1 MGGFYGSVQVR
12 GEDREA
18 VRAALEELAR
28 KKRRFLLGPPLD
40 GWIGVY
46 PSGHGQDFRVA
57 RALAR
62 RLPGELIAMLV
73 HDDDVFAYEYYRDGR
88 LIDQYDSIPDY
99 FEPVTEEQRRRLRG
113 RSGRFAHLAKD
124 PAKFAAIRERLA
136 AQKHDRVVFA
146 SELLEEFAEALGI
159 RNAVTSYEYL
169 QENEETED
177 IEGWDHFIHAPDLSR
192 EKARQRAAEA
202 ALEDEKRR
210 LIEQG
215 RLLAELGGLPGWDS
229 PSPWVCPSPDGRG
242 FLVAWSSHAAP
253 KEGARP
259 LERHGPPWSAGPSP
273 TSWSVGPHV
282 YGLEL
287 SPSGRYLAVPYT
299 GGDRGAGLLDLHE
312 NCRVA
317 DVPQVRTVSSV
328 GFLPDESAMFSVS
341 SYGVMGRVIVTP
353 IGGGSAHAIAV
364 PHVEMAAAHPSG
376 SSLVAID
383 KLNRLLVV
391 DVASGEITRTRYV
404 GGRPTIGP
412 MEQRVWGLIQTVT
425 ANIDVEDMERR
436 LRQQQSAMLERLE
449 KTGAA
454 IPGSRSIEQFREVFV
469 QQIEEQIRQMRE
481 RVGQAGRSRFEPL
494 PEQGSEKVFR
504 VRFDPSGERLA
515 LGTIAGVRVHP
526 WRDVVDADGDL
537 PRPGLAVDLAGTMIA
552 AGPGASRSGGFVYDL
567 EFDPDRDRLIFAGLD
582 GRVRFLDLASG
593 RSGILLEPP
602 AHPPIQRLALSR
614 DRSAMALV
622 AMPDLFSQGRNRR
635 GPIVQFWDY
644 QAISREALSGG

>member
-18 VRAALEELAR
+18 VRAALEGLAR
-28 KKRRFLLGPPLD
+28 KEHRSLLGPPLD

-73 HDDDVFAYEYYRDGR
+73 HDDDIFAYKYYRDGR
-88 LIDQYDSIPDY
+88 LIDEYDSIPDY

-113 RSGRFAHLAKD
+113 RPETFAHLARD
-124 PAKFAAIRERLA
+124 PAKFAAVRDRLA
-136 AQKHDRVVFA
+136 AQECERAVFA

-169 QENEETED
+169 QENEETEG
-177 IEGWDHFIHAPDLSR
+177 IEGWDQFVHVPDLSR
-192 EKARQRAAEA
+192 EKARRRAAEA
-202 ALEDEKRR
+202 ALEGDKRR

-215 RLLAELGGLPGWDS
+215 RLLAERGGLPGWDS
-229 PSPWVCPSPDGRG
+229 PSPWLCPSPDGRG

-253 KEGARP
+253 NEGSRP

-273 TSWSVGPHV
+273 TAWAIGPHV

-287 SPSGRYLAVPYT
+287 SPSGRYLAVAHAA
-299 GGDRGAGLLDLHE
+299 GEWKAGLLDLVE
-312 NCRVA
+312 NRPVA
-317 DVPQVRTVSSV
+317 EVPQVRAVSSV
-328 GFLPDESAMFSVS
+328 GFLPDESAMVSVS
-341 SYGVMGRVIVTP
+341 SDGVMGRVILTP
-353 IGGGSAHAIAV
+353 IGGGNAQVIAV
-364 PHVEMAAAHPSG
+364 SHVTLAAAHPSG

-383 KLNRLLVV
+383 TLNRLLVV
-391 DVASGEITRTRYV
+391 DIASGKIRRTRLV
-404 GGRPTIGP
+404 GGRPTLGP
-412 MEQRVWGLIQTVT
+412 MEQQVWGLLRSVT
-425 ANIDVEDMERR
+425 ANLDVDEMERR
-436 LRQQQSAMLERLE
+436 LRQQQSAILERLE
-449 KTGAA
+449 KTGPR
-454 IPGSRSIEQFREVFV
+454 IPGASSIEQFREAFG

-481 RVGQAGRSRFEPL
+481 RVGQAGRPPFEPL

-504 VRFDPSGERLA
+504 ARFDSSGDRLA
-515 LGTIAGVRVHP
+515 LATMAGVRVYP
-526 WRDVVDADGDL
+526 WRDVMDADGDL
-537 PRPGLAVDLAGTMIA
+537 PRPALAVDLAGTMVP
-552 AGPGASRSGGFVYDL
+552 AGPGAAHAGGYVYDL

-582 GRVRFLDLASG
+582 GRVRFLDLDSG

-602 AHPPIQRLALSR
+602 GRPPIHRLILSR
-614 DRSAMALV
+614 DRSALAV
-622 AMPDLFSQGRNRR
+622 VSMPDMFSQGRNRR